1 MNKKELTLLNIGD
14 DLDSLMN
21 LDPRGYGVC
30 RILYDGARRFTGEP
44 LCVNGAKGLVNNVK
58 KGEKVFI
65 LTGFVL
71 LPWNEAETDGI
82 IASAIFARFL
92 INAFGAKPV
101 MIVPEQCTKAIIS
114 MSRVLDF
121 EVTTDIDNIPD
132 GAVCIVEYTKSKDE
146 EEKQADEILSH
157 GLPCAII
164 SNEAPGRNKNGYYH
178 NAVGVNTTD
187 YEAKYDVLFK
197 KCQKLGIYNLSIG
210 DLGNEIGMAAIEEH
224 IRKYIPY
231 AEEGGCKAGTGF
243 GILSDTAADNII
255 TATCSDWGCNA
266 LMAATAFLLGDTSLF
281 HSIEDQ
287 ASAMDAA
294 AGAGM
299 LDMYGKARPYID
311 GIGKNINLPLIAM
324 MKSIIEYPST
334 VEDKTA
340 EWFSRTIDK
349 GFFE

>member
-1 MNKKELTLLNIGD
+1 MNKKDLMLLNIGD

-82 IASAIFARFL
+82 ISSTIFARFL

-164 SNEAPGRNKNGYYH
+164 SNEAPGRNKTGYYH

-255 TATCSDWGCNA
+255 TATCSDWGCSA

-281 HSIEDQ
+281 HSIEEQ

-334 VEDKTA
+334 VEEKTA

>member
-1 MNKKELTLLNIGD
+1 MNKKDLMLLNIGD

-30 RILYDGARRFTGEP
+30 RILYDGARKFTGEP

-82 IASAIFARFL
+82 ISSTIFARFL
-92 INAFGAKPV
+92 IKAFGAKPV

-178 NAVGVNTTD
+178 NAVGINTTD

-197 KCQKLGIYNLSIG
+197 KCQSLGIYNLSIG

-255 TATCSDWGCNA
+255 TATCSDWGCSA

>member
-82 IASAIFARFL
+82 ISSAIFARFL